1 MELPLLLLLLV
12 LTGLCA
18 GRVLG
23 ESFDCNSGDLAAS
36 LCVFVSPEMVPY
48 TPQITAKSLE
58 GKLTATTFTLDQPIC
73 IFDQYV
79 NSTDD
84 IWLVVAFT
92 NVTSHFKNP
101 TSKIQI
107 PPYQK
112 LSTALHYMTLK
123 TSLAFYPCAEN
134 RATSVLRVGSDTSC
148 KDDRSLEYC
157 NGPLPHPGPYR
168 VKFLILDTNGSKAE
182 TRWSQQI
189 MLKQGRKARSIDTW
203 PGRRSGT
210 MVVITSILSSFIG
223 VLVIL
228 FLCTVAYE
236 CFKLWRREEPAVPEE
251 PRAGSFREREY
262 DTHHIPPSQAPPQ
275 PPSDVPR
282 PHSPA
287 ASP

>member
-1 MELPLLLLLLV
+1 MELLLLLL
-12 LTGLCA
+12 GLLARTCA
-18 GRVLG
+18 GRLL
-23 ESFDCNSGDLAAS
+23 ETI
-36 LCVFVSPEMVPY
+36 PY

-92 NVTSHFKNP
+92 NATTTFKNP
-101 TSKIQI
+101 TSPGQI

-112 LSTALHYMTLK
+112 LSTTLHYMTLK
-123 TSLAFYPCAEN
+123 TSIAFYPCAEN
-134 RATSVLRVGSDTSC
+134 RAASVLRVGSDTSC

-157 NGPLPHPGPYR
+157 NGPLSSPGPYR
-168 VKFLILDTNGSKAE
+168 VKFLVLDSNGSKAE

-189 MLKQGRKARSIDTW
+189 MLKRGRQPRSIDTW

-223 VLVIL
+223 ILVIL

-236 CFKLWRREEPAVPEE
+236 CYKLWRGEEPAVVEE
-251 PRAGSFREREY
+251 PRAGSFQERQY
-262 DTHHIPPSQAPPQ
+262 DTHHIPPSHAPPQ
-275 PPSDVPR
+275 PLSDLPR
-282 PHSPA
+282 PRSPA
-287 ASP
+287 ASL

>member
-1 MELPLLLLLLV
+1 VYPAGHSDPLV
-12 LTGLCA
+12 LLC
-18 GRVLG
+18 
-23 ESFDCNSGDLAAS
+23 C
-36 LCVFVSPEMVPY
+36 CVTTWLSSKTIPY

-148 KDDRSLEYC
+148 KDDHSLEYC

-189 MLKQGRKARSIDTW
+189 MLKQGRKASSIDTW

-223 VLVIL
+223 ILVIL
-228 FLCTVAYE
+228 FLCTVAYD
-236 CFKLWRREEPAVPEE
+236 FKLWRREEPAVPEE

-262 DTHHIPPSQAPPQ
+262 DTHHIPPSPAPPQ
-275 PPSDVPR
+275 PPSDMPR

>member
-1 MELPLLLLLLV
+1 MERSLVLLV
-12 LTGLCA
+12 LTGLCT
-18 GRVLG
+18 GRVL
-23 ESFDCNSGDLAAS
+23 
-36 LCVFVSPEMVPY
+36 EMVPY

-73 IFDQYV
+73 IFDKYV

-92 NVTSHFKNP
+92 NATSRFKNP
-101 TSKIQI
+101 TSQLQI
-107 PPYQK
+107 PPYRR
-112 LSTALHYMTLK
+112 LSSALHYMTLK
-123 TSLAFYPCAEN
+123 TSIAFYPCSVSG
-134 RATSVLRVGSDTSC
+134 ATSVLRVGSDAFC
-148 KDDRSLEYC
+148 RDERSQDYC
-157 NGPLPHPGPYR
+157 NGPLPNPGPYR
-168 VKFLILDTNGSKAE
+168 VKFLILDSNGSKAE

-189 MLKQGRKARSIDTW
+189 ILKQGRRASTIDTW

-236 CFKLWRREEPAVPEE
+236 CFKIWRPEEPAAPEE
-251 PRAGSFREREY
+251 PRAESFSGRQY

-275 PPSDVPR
+275 PPGDVPR
-282 PHSPA
+282 PRSPV
-287 ASP
+287 ASS

>member
-1 MELPLLLLLLV
+1 HRKPCPQPRFTLQSLKMQSGP
-12 LTGLCA
+12 
-18 GRVLG
+18 
-23 ESFDCNSGDLAAS
+23 ESFLS
-36 LCVFVSPEMVPY
+36 LTVPY

-92 NVTSHFKNP
+92 NSTCGSRPRQTPFPVP
-101 TSKIQI
+101 TTAFAS
-107 PPYQK
+107 PDM

-123 TSLAFYPCAEN
+123 TSIAFYPCAEN
-134 RATSVLRVGSDTSC
+134 RAPSVLRVGSDTSC

-189 MLKQGRKARSIDTW
+189 ILKQGRKARSIDTW

-228 FLCTVAYE
+228 FL
-236 CFKLWRREEPAVPEE
+236 FKLWRREEPAVPEE

>member
-1 MELPLLLLLLV
+1 SPLPW
-12 LTGLCA
+12 A
-18 GRVLG
+18 RH
-23 ESFDCNSGDLAAS
+23 LAAS
-36 LCVFVSPEMVPY
+36 LCAFVSPETVPY

-123 TSLAFYPCAEN
+123 TSIAFYPCAEN
-134 RATSVLRVGSDTSC
+134 RPPSVLRVGSDTSC

-168 VKFLILDTNGSKAE
+168 YDSLSPGSPADRGLAALSLTQRKSRVTPGQAPLGTAVLNHGPAVQGAVHTQDRQMVPAPRRFLITNSTSLMLTPLVPPFPPSLAFCLLRSVQHPRQSSHHQSLLFPSLE
-182 TRWSQQI
+182 LTRAQNP
-189 MLKQGRKARSIDTW
+189 ARAFAKEA
-203 PGRRSGT
+203 P
-210 MVVITSILSSFIG
+210 
-223 VLVIL
+223 
-228 FLCTVAYE
+228 
-236 CFKLWRREEPAVPEE
+236 
-251 PRAGSFREREY
+251 GSF
-262 DTHHIPPSQAPPQ
+262 
-275 PPSDVPR
+275 
-282 PHSPA
+282 
-287 ASP
+287 

>member
-1 MELPLLLLLLV
+1 EPWTSGMWRLWQLL
-12 LTGLCA
+12 
-18 GRVLG
+18 
-23 ESFDCNSGDLAAS
+23 GDS
-36 LCVFVSPEMVPY
+36 LRVFVPPETVPY

-92 NVTSHFKNP
+92 NATSHFKNP

-123 TSLAFYPCAEN
+123 TSLAFFPCAEN
-134 RATSVLRVGSDTSC
+134 RAESVLRVGSDTSC

-157 NGPLPHPGPYR
+157 NGPLPRPGPYR

-189 MLKQGRKARSIDTW
+189 MLKQGHKASSIDTW

-223 VLVIL
+223 ILLRGPCCSPAASLWVL
-228 FLCTVAYE
+228 CS
-236 CFKLWRREEPAVPEE
+236 FKLWRREEPAVPEE
-251 PRAGSFREREY
+251 PRAGSFRERQY
-262 DTHHIPPSQAPPQ
+262 DTHHISPSQAPPQ